1 MSDPAIIVFDDGHD
15 LSPLTDLRA
24 SFELRTGAMLTAE
37 RISRQLQRRVAA
49 LWVPPNL
56 ASLVAERWAVPVN
69 QLSGAGAVAA
79 SYLLVNGR
87 CGAVPAGLA
96 ETSHAECFVDA
107 RGGLIAA
114 CLDRAGTEAFLEQ
127 HVLPTGVASRRVSVD
142 LITQPWQVFDHVRRN
157 LPGDLAVCGL
167 PVFRGSPNVCV
178 TGDHAVRLSPT
189 ARLSPMVV
197 LDATAGDI
205 VIDEQVVIEPF
216 VSLQGPCYVG
226 PCTTLVAHA
235 HIRPFTVIGPQ
246 CKIGGEVSA
255 SVIHGQ
261 SNKSHF
267 GYLGNSLVGQWVNL
281 GAGTT
286 TSNLKNTYG
295 SVAMQIR
302 ADAAAQDTGL
312 QSLGSIIGDHVKTA
326 IGTRLMTGSCIGT
339 GAMVAVSDYAPK
351 FIERFAFLTDRA
363 ADRYQFDKFR
373 EVAGRMMRRRE
384 VTLSPAEAERLA
396 QLYSG
401 NAEGMHH

>member
-1 MSDPAIIVFDDGHD
+1 MPDPALLIFDDGYD
-15 LSPLTDLRA
+15 LSPLTDLLA
-24 SFELRTGAMLTAE
+24 GFELRTGAMLTAV
-37 RISRQLQRRVAA
+37 RISRQLQRPIAA
-49 LWVPPNL
+49 LWVPSNM
-56 ASLVAERWAVPVN
+56 ASLVGERWSVPVN
-69 QLSGAGAVAA
+69 RLPGAASD

-96 ETSHAECFVDA
+96 GASHAECFVDA

-114 CLDRAGTEAFLEQ
+114 CLDRAGTEAFLE
-127 HVLPTGVASRRVSVD
+127 HRVLPTGVASRRVSAD

-157 LPGDLAVCGL
+157 LPGDLAACGQ
-167 PVFRGSPNVCV
+167 PVFRGSPHVCV

-189 ARLSPMVV
+189 ARVSPMVV
-197 LDATAGDI
+197 LDAAAGDI
-205 VIDEQVVIEPF
+205 VIAEQVVIEPF

-267 GYLGNSLVGQWVNL
+267 GYLGNSLVGRWVNL

-295 SVAMQIR
+295 SVAMRTR
-302 ADAAAQDTGL
+302 ADVAALDTGL

-339 GAMVAVSDYAPK
+339 GAMVAVSDYSPK
-351 FIERFAFLTDRA
+351 CVERFAFLTDRA
-363 ADRYQFDKFR
+363 ADRYQFDKFC
-373 EVAGRMMRRRE
+373 EVAGRMMQRRE
-384 VTLSPAEAERLA
+384 AKLSPAEAERLA
-396 QLYSG
+396 QLYS
-401 NAEGMHH
+401 AIRV